1 MINFNQVDKKS
12 PNSKVETKVST
23 LIGKAPGNSGSTL
36 GSTNGAIVPS
46 NQAVK
51 QYRSLKSQ
59 VRRQAQENCNLN

>member
-1 MINFNQVDKKS
+1 MVNFNQVDKKS
-12 PNSKVETKVST
+12 PNSKVDTKVST
-23 LIGKAPGNSGSTL
+23 LIGKAPGNSGSTM

-59 VRRQAQENCNLN
+59 VRRQAQEN